1 MTYSEIVDELQGDKE
16 KAGEFLVKVAIEQQK
31 TLENIK
37 KIEMQL
43 EKANG
48 HYNSTMNEIELVC
61 KHIEIPTTFHIVKD
75 KKYYLFNKNETT
87 ITNID
92 WEL

>member
-31 TLENIK
+31 ILKNIENI
-37 KIEMQL
+37 EAQL
-43 EKANG
+43 EKANR
-48 HYNSTMNEIELVC
+48 HYSSTMNEIELVC
-61 KHIEIPTTFHIVKD
+61 KHIEMPTTFHIVKD
-75 KKYYLFNKNETT
+75 KKYYLFNKNQTT

>member
-31 TLENIK
+31 TLKNIK
-37 KIEMQL
+37 SIEAQL
-43 EKANG
+43 EKANR
-48 HYNSTMNEIELVC
+48 HYNSTMKEIELVC
-61 KHIEIPTTFHIVKD
+61 KHIEMPNTFHIVKD
-75 KKYYLFNKNETT
+75 KKYYLFNKNQTT